1 MLAVLALVVLLTK
14 PSVTFFLVGV
24 AYVAS
29 GPIEAYWRWRTGR
42 PLVPAR
48 RDPPRPTREAPP
60 MSDDKRI
67 RIFDTTLRDG
77 EQSPG
82 CSMNLSEKLVLARQL
97 AKLGVDVIEA
107 GFAIASEG
115 DFEAVKAI
123 AAELGGVSI
132 ASLARTSREDIERAA
147 RALERAKRPRIHT
160 FIATSDIHLQ
170 HKLKMGREQVLEEVD
185 RAVRQARGYVGDVE
199 FSAED
204 ATRSSWDYLV
214 QVFGA
219 AVKAGATT
227 LNVPDTVGYTTPVEY
242 HELIRYLRAHVPG
255 ADGVIFS
262 LHCHN
267 DLGLAVANSLA
278 AIQAGARQVECT
290 VNGIGERAG
299 NTAMEEVVMALKTR
313 PDVFGGLD
321 TGIRTTEIY
330 PTSRLL
336 SSIIGIPVQP
346 NKAIVGDNAFAHE
359 AGIHQHGV
367 LQAAITY
374 EIMTPQSIG
383 RPSNELVLG
392 KHSGRHAFKDRLQ
405 RARLRAR
412 RRGLP
417 ARLQALQGPRGQ
429 EEEHLQ
435 RGPRVDR
442 GGLGDRRGGP
452 LPARQ
457 PGGAE
462 RHLRDAERDGRAA
475 GGRRVEEG
483 HRAGRRPGGRGVP
496 RDQRAQRHEVR
507 AGAVP
512 GEGHHRRH
520 GRAGRGDR
528 HDLRGRPARD
538 RPRRAHRHPRGL
550 RARLRERDQQARVA
564 AEAARPGR
572 AAEGSERAWKRY

>member
-1 MLAVLALVVLLTK
+1 
-14 PSVTFFLVGV
+14 
-24 AYVAS
+24 
-29 GPIEAYWRWRTGR
+29 
-42 PLVPAR
+42 
-48 RDPPRPTREAPP
+48 
-60 MSDDKRI
+60 MSDDRI

-115 DFEAVKAI
+115 DFEAVRAI
-123 AAELGGVSI
+123 ASELDGVTV
-132 ASLARTSREDIERAA
+132 ASLARTSREDVEKAA

-185 RAVRQARGYVGDVE
+185 RAVRQARGYVDDVE

-204 ATRSSWDYLV
+204 ATRSDWDYLV

-255 ADGVIFS
+255 SEGVIFS

-313 PDVFGGLD
+313 RDVFGGLD
-321 TGIRTTEIY
+321 TRIRTTEIY

-336 SSIIGIPVQP
+336 ASIIGVPVQP

-392 KHSGRHAFKDRLQ
+392 KHSGRHAFKDRLKELGYELADADFQ
-405 RARLRAR
+405 LAFKRFKDLADRKKSIYNEDLESIVADSVIAEEGRFRLGHLVVQSGTFATPNATVEILVDGESKKATAQGDGPVDAVFRAISELTDAKCELVQYQVKAIT
-412 RRGLP
+412 GGMD
-417 ARLQALQGPRGQ
+417 AQG
-429 EEEHLQ
+429 EVTVTVSE
-435 RGPRVDR
+435 
-442 GGLGDRRGGP
+442 
-452 LPARQ
+452 
-457 PGGAE
+457 
-462 RHLRDAERDGRAA
+462 
-475 GGRRVEEG
+475 GGRRVIG
-483 HRAGRRPGGRGVP
+483 HGAHTDILVASARAYVNAINKLEWQQKR
-496 RDQRAQRHEVR
+496 RDQHA
-507 AGAVP
+507 
-512 GEGHHRRH
+512 
-520 GRAGRGDR
+520 
-528 HDLRGRPARD
+528 
-538 RPRRAHRHPRGL
+538 PRGI
-550 RARLRERDQQARVA
+550 
-564 AEAARPGR
+564 
-572 AAEGSERAWKRY
+572 

>member
-1 MLAVLALVVLLTK
+1 
-14 PSVTFFLVGV
+14 
-24 AYVAS
+24 
-29 GPIEAYWRWRTGR
+29 
-42 PLVPAR
+42 
-48 RDPPRPTREAPP
+48 

-82 CSMNLSEKLVLARQL
+82 CSMNLAEKLVLARQL

-123 AAELGGVSI
+123 AAELEGVSV
-132 ASLARTSREDIERAA
+132 ASLARTSQADVEKAA
-147 RALERAKRPRIHT
+147 RALERARRPRIHT

-185 RAVRQARGYVGDVE
+185 RAVRQARSYVDDVE

-204 ATRSSWDYLV
+204 ATRSDWDYLV
-214 QVFGA
+214 QVFGI
-219 AVKAGATT
+219 AVKAGART

-255 ADGVIFS
+255 AEDVIFS

-321 TGIRTTEIY
+321 TGVRTTEIY

-336 SSIIGIPVQP
+336 ASIIGVPVQP

-392 KHSGRHAFKDRLQ
+392 KHSGRHAFKDRLRELGYELSDEDFQ
-405 RARLRAR
+405 RAFKRFKDLADRKKSIYNEDLESIVADSVIAEEGRFRLGHLVVQSGTFATPNATVELLVDGESKKGTAQGDGPVDAVFRAISELSETKAELVQYQVKAIT
-412 RRGLP
+412 GGMD
-417 ARLQALQGPRGQ
+417 AQG
-429 EEEHLQ
+429 EVTVTISE
-435 RGPRVDR
+435 D
-442 GGLGDRRGGP
+442 
-452 LPARQ
+452 
-457 PGGAE
+457 
-462 RHLRDAERDGRAA
+462 
-475 GGRRVEEG
+475 GRRVIG
-483 HRAGRRPGGRGVP
+483 HGAHTDIIVASARAYVSAINKLEWQQKR
-496 RDQRAQRHEVR
+496 RDQDA
-507 AGAVP
+507 
-512 GEGHHRRH
+512 
-520 GRAGRGDR
+520 
-528 HDLRGRPARD
+528 
-538 RPRRAHRHPRGL
+538 PRGI
-550 RARLRERDQQARVA
+550 
-564 AEAARPGR
+564 
-572 AAEGSERAWKRY
+572 

>member
-1 MLAVLALVVLLTK
+1 
-14 PSVTFFLVGV
+14 
-24 AYVAS
+24 
-29 GPIEAYWRWRTGR
+29 
-42 PLVPAR
+42 
-48 RDPPRPTREAPP
+48 

-82 CSMNLSEKLVLARQL
+82 CSMNLPEKLTLARQL

-123 AAELGGVSI
+123 ADEIGGDVTI
-132 ASLARTSREDIERAA
+132 ASLARTSDADIERAG
-147 RALERAKRPRIHT
+147 RALEGAKQRRIHT

-170 HKLKMGREQVLEEVD
+170 HKLRMGREQVMEEVD
-185 RAVRQARGYVGDVE
+185 RAVRKARTFTDDVE

-204 ATRSSWDYLV
+204 ATRTDWDYLV
-214 QVFGA
+214 QVFKL
-219 AVKAGATT
+219 AVAAGATT

-242 HELIRYLRAHVPG
+242 HELIRYLRAHIPNS
-255 ADGVIFS
+255 DQVIFS

-299 NTAMEEVVMALKTR
+299 NTALEEVVMALKTR
-313 PDVFGGLD
+313 RDYFDGLD
-321 TGIRTTEIY
+321 TRIKTSEIY

-336 SSIIGIPVQP
+336 SSIIGCPVQP

-392 KHSGRHAFKDRLQ
+392 KHSGRHALRERLSELGYELEGEDLNRAFKRFKDLADRKKTIYNEDLDAIVADSVVVEEGRFRLGELIVQ
-405 RARLRAR
+405 SGTFATPSATVEIYEN
-412 RRGLP
+412 G
-417 ARLQALQGPRGQ
+417 ASKKATAQGD
-429 EEEHLQ
+429 
-435 RGPRVDR
+435 GPVDAVFKAIVELTDTKAELIQYQVKAIT
-442 GGLGDRRGGP
+442 GGM
-452 LPARQ
+452 
-457 PGGAE
+457 
-462 RHLRDAERDGRAA
+462 DAQGEVTVTVGE
-475 GGRRVEEG
+475 GGRRVIG
-483 HRAGRRPGGRGVP
+483 HGSHTDIIVASARAYVAAVNKLEWHQKRR
-496 RDQRAQRHEVR
+496 DAD
-507 AGAVP
+507 A
-512 GEGHHRRH
+512 
-520 GRAGRGDR
+520 
-528 HDLRGRPARD
+528 
-538 RPRRAHRHPRGL
+538 PRGI
-550 RARLRERDQQARVA
+550 
-564 AEAARPGR
+564 
-572 AAEGSERAWKRY
+572 